1 MHSGGFYGTS
11 PRLGSWTLQAS
22 PFSLLSP
29 HVTSSVMDNPP
40 DSKELPPAPS
50 AFENRNL
57 PELGHARTVP
67 AETRAMEG
75 SGPSNGRSSIDS
87 YAERPKS
94 QAGAGPSDTA
104 KAGSSGFSKML
115 KRRNKKKNQKAEEQP
130 VGGERDLPGSRD
142 GSVSTNPAMPEQEA
156 ANLLV
161 DDSRPN
167 RLVFFFFLK
176 LHTGEYL

>member
-1 MHSGGFYGTS
+1 
-11 PRLGSWTLQAS
+11 
-22 PFSLLSP
+22 
-29 HVTSSVMDNPP
+29 
-40 DSKELPPAPS
+40 
-50 AFENRNL
+50 
-57 PELGHARTVP
+57 
-67 AETRAMEG
+67 MEG

-167 RLVFFFFLK
+167 RLVFFFF
-176 LHTGEYL
+176 